1 MAIPLDKIAGNSLS
15 GNAPHTADA
24 GRSVLTIEPLDG
36 AEFRAI
42 LARMASGG
50 AQQHAAVP
58 PAGGAGLG
66 ERIMGRAADLSGEV
80 RKDHEFVSKT
90 LEEATRSGDPMQL
103 MKAMMALSDYQTRVQ
118 FIAKAT
124 SKAASALDQLT
135 KLQ

>member
-1 MAIPLDKIAGNSLS
+1 MAIPLDKVAGSALS
-15 GNAPHTADA
+15 GNPSHGADA
-24 GRSVLTIEPLDG
+24 GRSVLTLEPLDG
-36 AEFRAI
+36 AEFRAM
-42 LARMASGG
+42 LARMTGGDAVQHVAQPGSG
-50 AQQHAAVP
+50 AA
-58 PAGGAGLG
+58 LG

-80 RKDHEFVSKT
+80 QKDHEFVSKT